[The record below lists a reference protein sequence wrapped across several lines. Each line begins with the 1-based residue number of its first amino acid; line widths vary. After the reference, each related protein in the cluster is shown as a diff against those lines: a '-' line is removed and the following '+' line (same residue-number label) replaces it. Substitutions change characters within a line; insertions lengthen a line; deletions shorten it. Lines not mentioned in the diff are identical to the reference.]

1 MGTAIG
7 ARNNTESEKKIS
19 FISEAHE
26 SFFYEKL
33 SQVRYKDEYHI
44 ALVYCLGINA
54 DTRQHIDRIYDFK
67 SGLVKPAC
75 IHEGWV
81 TSGSARVIR
90 MAFNLYCDGMPSV
103 KCTRQKIEECQN
115 YSVSELFCCSY
126 APFFWQAIQ
135 LRYPEYVTYNKKLDE
150 SNYVDGKYSEKNS
163 AVLKLSDGVN
173 NPKTFNNSWSLI
185 VLVIMCVTLIFLFTS
200 S

>member
-103 KCTRQKIEECQN
+103 FAVRMRLSSGRRYSSGIRSMLHIIKN
-115 YSVSELFCCSY
+115 YMQCWEGE
-126 APFFWQAIQ
+126 I
-135 LRYPEYVTYNKKLDE
+135 
-150 SNYVDGKYSEKNS
+150 NYVEDQINGYTRRYCVFS
-163 AVLKLSDGVN
+163 AACTEHAGIQRN
-173 NPKTFNNSWSLI
+173 ECF
-185 VLVIMCVTLIFLFTS
+185 
-200 S
+200 

>member
-7 ARNNTESEKKIS
+7 AKNNTESEKKIS

-67 SGLVKPAC
+67 SGLVKLAC

-135 LRYPEYVTYNKKLDE
+135 LRYPEYVTYNKKLYAMLGGRD
-150 SNYVDGKYSEKNS
+150 
-163 AVLKLSDGVN
+163 
-173 NPKTFNNSWSLI
+173 
-185 VLVIMCVTLIFLFTS
+185 
-200 S
+200 